1 MMPITDIH
9 QAPIPF
15 DRLTELAN
23 EMQELAQTAE
33 NADVKGIICLSTED
47 QGGIVMFGFE
57 DTSEGIAQ
65 LLMHVKAVFQS
76 EGKDL
81 GVMTDQGFMVL

>member
-1 MMPITDIH
+1 MGITDIH
-9 QAPIPF
+9 KAPIPF

-33 NADVKGIICLSTED
+33 NADVKGVICLSDED
-47 QGGIVMFGFE
+47 HGGIVMFGFN
-57 DTSEGIAQ
+57 DTTEGIAQ
-65 LLMHVKAVFQS
+65 LLLHIKAAMMS
-76 EGKDL
+76 EGKEF

>member
-1 MMPITDIH
+1 MGITDLH
-9 QAPIPF
+9 TAPIPF

-47 QGGIVMFGFE
+47 TGGIVMFGFE
-57 DTSEGIAQ
+57 DTTEAIAQ
-65 LLMHVKAVFQS
+65 LLLHIKAVFQS
-76 EGKDL
+76 DDRQFGI
-81 GVMTDQGFMVL
+81 MTDQGFMVL